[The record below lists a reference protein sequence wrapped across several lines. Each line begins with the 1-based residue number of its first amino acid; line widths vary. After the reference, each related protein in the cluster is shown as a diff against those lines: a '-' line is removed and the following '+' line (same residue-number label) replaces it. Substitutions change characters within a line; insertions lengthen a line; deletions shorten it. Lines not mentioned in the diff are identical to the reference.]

1 MLYTVDSVTKMEL
14 IINQIGRFYYQIQLN
29 KMNISHVVRTN
40 RVWGNL
46 HCVHM
51 LNSSVDIVLL

>member
-1 MLYTVDSVTKMEL
+1 MLYTVGSVTKMEL
-14 IINQIGRFYYQIQLN
+14 IINQIGRFYYQKQLN
-29 KMNISHVVRTN
+29 KMNISNVVRTN

-51 LNSSVDIVLL
+51 LSSSVDIVLL